1 MARYTNI
8 STQCANLIENYNKNL
23 VKDNWINTNLNTP
36 RCIAF
41 DENFLYITNSEG
53 DNIVKSPGV
62 YTHFKPSTSEIVVWA
77 AKTGS
82 GSIPTLNK
90 PWGIVIDGQDMY
102 VVNSGNNTIT
112 KIENF
117 RASSRTSYL
126 WAAQSGARIN
136 NVPLNGP
143 REVVIK
149 DNDMYITNF
158 NGNSITKIENFR
170 AEAVTLS
177 TTIDSVKGWQGN
189 HENPGGKVTSSED
202 CRQQALNSDG
212 RYVAWGYRNSNHPD
226 PYWTNTC
233 FLYTQGF
240 APFNGDPNDSVH
252 ETGCL
257 RPGERVSLGCTIPP
271 GARGYT
277 MNLTNSNL
285 LKGPYSIVFIGNDMY
300 VSCVTSKSIVKI
312 TNNNCEE
319 FISELTD
326 PYGLAFKNDNFY
338 FASGVMVVKF
348 NIYTKILSLY
358 IGTLSGSLIR
368 SVLNSPIGVYIFNR
382 DIYITNPGNNSITKI
397 LNFETL

>member
-1 MARYTNI
+1 MARYTTI
-8 STQCANLIENYNKNL
+8 STQCANFNENYNKNL

-62 YTHFKPSTSEIVVWA
+62 YTHFKPNTSEIVVWA

-117 RASSRTSYL
+117 RESSRTSYL

-158 NGNSITKIENFR
+158 FGNNITKIENFR
-170 AEAVTLS
+170 LGPIS
-177 TTIDSVKGWQGN
+177 TAIDSVKGWQGN
-189 HENPGGKVTSSED
+189 HENPGGKVTSFED
-202 CRQQALNSDG
+202 CRQQALNSNG

-226 PYWTNTC
+226 PNWSNTC

-240 APFNGDPNDSVH
+240 AAFNGDPNDSIH

-271 GARGYT
+271 AARGYT
-277 MNLTNSNL
+277 MNFTNSSL
-285 LKGPYSIVFIGNDMY
+285 LNRPYSIVFDGDVMY
-300 VSCVTSKSIVKI
+300 VSCAIGKSIIKI
-312 TNNNCEE
+312 ENNEASV

-326 PYGLAFKNDNFY
+326 PYGMVLKNGQFY
-338 FASGVMVVKF
+338 FCSGVMVMKLEKDSKQL
-348 NIYTKILSLY
+348 TSY

-368 SVLNSPIGVYIFNR
+368 SVLNSPIGVFVFNE
-382 DIYITNPGNNSITKI
+382 DIYITNPGSNSITKI